1 VIGKTSFGSFLFV
14 YMAVGVKANRVV
26 GGRGLCKQNAS

>member
-1 VIGKTSFGSFLFV
+1 VIGLKSFGCFPFV
-14 YMAVGVKANRVV
+14 YMAVGVEANRLV